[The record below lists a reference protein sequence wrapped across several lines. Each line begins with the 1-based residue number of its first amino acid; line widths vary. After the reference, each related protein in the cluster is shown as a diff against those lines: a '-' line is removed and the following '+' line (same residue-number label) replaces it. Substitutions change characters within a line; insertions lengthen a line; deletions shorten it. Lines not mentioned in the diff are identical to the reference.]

1 MTVKENS
8 IETLNT
14 IKDGVTLIG
23 VSKTKPVEMIKEAF
37 DGGIR
42 NFGENKVQ
50 DLTAKMDV
58 LKDYPI
64 KWHFIGHLQKNKVKY
79 LVDRECLIH
88 SIDSVELVRE
98 IEKKYGNKGRICR
111 GLIQINIGREES
123 KFGVLKED
131 LYDIIEE
138 VEKSEFIKI
147 EGLMAILP
155 KENEEILRKYF
166 KDMKNTFD
174 KLSRES
180 FKNID
185 MKFLSMGMTN
195 DYLYAM
201 DEGSNMVRVGR
212 KIFGER

>member
-1 MTVKENS
+1 MK
-8 IETLNT
+8 
-14 IKDGVTLIG
+14 K
-23 VSKTKPVEMIKEAF
+23 
-37 DGGIR
+37 
-42 NFGENKVQ
+42 
-50 DLTAKMDV
+50 
-58 LKDYPI
+58 
-64 KWHFIGHLQKNKVKY
+64 
-79 LVDRECLIH
+79 
-88 SIDSVELVRE
+88 LVRE

-174 KLSRES
+174 KLSKES

-195 DYLYAM
+195 DYLCAM

>member
-1 MTVKENS
+1 MTVRENS

-37 DGGIR
+37 DAGIR

-50 DLTAKMDV
+50 DLVAKMDV

-64 KWHFIGHLQKNKVKY
+64 QWHFIGHLQKNKVKY

-88 SIDSVELVRE
+88 SIDSIDLVRE
-98 IEKKYGNKGRICR
+98 IEKKYGSKGRICR

-123 KFGVLKED
+123 KFGVLKEE

-138 VEKSEFIKI
+138 IEKSQFLKIK
-147 EGLMAILP
+147 GLMAILP
-155 KENEEILRKYF
+155 KGNEEIVRKYF

-174 KLSRES
+174 KLSKES

>member
-8 IETLNT
+8 IETLST

-50 DLTAKMDV
+50 DLIAKMDV

-79 LVDRECLIH
+79 VVDRECLIH

-138 VEKSEFIKI
+138 VEKREFIKI
-147 EGLMAILP
+147 EGLIAILP
-155 KENEEILRKYF
+155 KGNEEILKKYF

-174 KLSRES
+174 KLSKES

>member
-37 DGGIR
+37 DAGIR

-50 DLTAKMDV
+50 DLIEKMDV

-88 SIDSVELVRE
+88 SIDSVDLVRE
-98 IEKKYGNKGRICR
+98 IEKKYG
-111 GLIQINIGREES
+111 LT
-123 KFGVLKED
+123 LKIVKKQ
-131 LYDIIEE
+131 LN
-138 VEKSEFIKI
+138 
-147 EGLMAILP
+147 LL
-155 KENEEILRKYF
+155 NQ
-166 KDMKNTFD
+166 
-174 KLSRES
+174 
-180 FKNID
+180 
-185 MKFLSMGMTN
+185 
-195 DYLYAM
+195 
-201 DEGSNMVRVGR
+201 
-212 KIFGER
+212 

>member
-37 DGGIR
+37 DAGIR

-50 DLTAKMDV
+50 DLIEKMDV

-88 SIDSVELVRE
+88 SIDSVDLVRE

-147 EGLMAILP
+147 EGLMAILH

-174 KLSRES
+174 KLSKES

-195 DYLYAM
+195 DYLCAM